1 MLLIS
6 SFHCI
11 LIFWPMSQNCSFI
24 SNFLLCLIWY
34 TVLFSLAWSKCKYR
48 QCLGRILLRN
58 LSSFTEIASCSK
70 FYEICCLLAPCQEG
84 FSPKGFLT
92 FAEHH
97 LTVLHWTQWCFPIPI
112 SPKSTYRDI
121 HLNCNSN
128 NKMPS
133 ISFQCQELWRQKS

>member
-48 QCLGRILLRN
+48 QCLGKILLRN
-58 LSSFTEIASCSK
+58 LSNYEIASCSK
-70 FYEICCLLAPCQEG
+70 FYEIYLSLSTLSREI
-84 FSPKGFLT
+84 FPKGLLDILLS
-92 FAEHH
+92 H

-128 NKMPS
+128 NKMLS
-133 ISFQCQELWRQKS
+133 ISFQCQELWRQKP

>member
-58 LSSFTEIASCSK
+58 LSNYEIASCSK
-70 FYEICCLLAPCQEG
+70 FYEIYLSLSTLSRRI
-84 FSPKGFLT
+84 FPKGLLDILLS
-92 FAEHH
+92 H

-128 NKMPS
+128 NKMLS

>member
-48 QCLGRILLRN
+48 QCLGKILLRN
-58 LSSFTEIASCSK
+58 LSNYETASCSK
-70 FYEICCLLAPCQEG
+70 FYEIYLSLSTLSREI
-84 FSPKGFLT
+84 FPKGLLDILLS
-92 FAEHH
+92 H

-128 NKMPS
+128 NKMLS
-133 ISFQCQELWRQKS
+133 ISFQCQELWRQKP

>member
-58 LSSFTEIASCSK
+58 LSNYEIASCSK
-70 FYEICCLLAPCQEG
+70 FCEIYLSLSTLSRRI
-84 FSPKGFLT
+84 FPKGLLDILLS
-92 FAEHH
+92 H

-128 NKMPS
+128 NKMLS